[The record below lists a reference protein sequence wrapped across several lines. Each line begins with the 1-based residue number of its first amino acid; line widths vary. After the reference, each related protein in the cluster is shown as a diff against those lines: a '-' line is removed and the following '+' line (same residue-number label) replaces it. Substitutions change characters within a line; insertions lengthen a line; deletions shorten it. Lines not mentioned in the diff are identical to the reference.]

1 MQSSDNYFF
10 FGASSVLAQS
20 LIKKIIINEPNSSF
34 YLFSKHVDKISIS
47 ANKNIEIFSYKST
60 QNVIKIIDG
69 IDLRNTKFFFLQ
81 SLPEEFVHKYDLY
94 EYFNVNT
101 FSQIELMDYI
111 KSKDSLSKI
120 FYISS
125 ILSGYWYS
133 KKYFY
138 STSKNIVEE
147 YIKTNKY
154 HNCYILKLPP
164 FKSNLFSKSS
174 NRIFT
179 FKATT
184 IAEFIFK
191 IIKSS
196 SHSRD
201 SKTYY
206 IPSLFRLVV
215 YFLNLFFAIIKF

>member
-1 MQSSDNYFF
+1 MQSSDKYLF

-20 LIKKIIINEPNSSF
+20 LIKTIIINEPNSCF
-34 YLFSKHVDKISIS
+34 FLFSKHVDKISIP

-60 QNVIKIIDG
+60 QNVIKIIDD
-69 IDLRNTKFFFLQ
+69 IDLKNTNIFFFQ
-81 SLPEEFVHKYDLY
+81 SLPEEFVQKYDLH
-94 EYFNVNT
+94 EYFNANT
-101 FSQIELMDYI
+101 FSQIELIDYI
-111 KSKDSLSKI
+111 KSKDNLSKL

-147 YIKTNKY
+147 YIKTRRY

-174 NRIFT
+174 NRFFS

-191 IIKSS
+191 IIKRSS
-196 SHSRD
+196 YTRD
-201 SKTYY
+201 IQIYF
-206 IPSLFRLVV
+206 IPSFFRFVV